1 MFLKAM
7 ASERVCFSHAYPM
20 LADSRGYGD
29 SRALVPRHI
38 PCNLAGRS
46 ASESSHRTPR
56 LERLYGN
63 DSVLFMAAELISAND
78 VAMTSEEASLIVS
91 LRSGDAAAF
100 EVTVRQYG
108 GRMLTVARQ
117 LLGNADDAQDA
128 VQDAFVTALRSLAN
142 FEGRSSLATWLHR
155 IVVNAALMK
164 LRSRRRRHEQPIEE
178 FLPTYLE
185 DGHQARPA
193 SRWGEAA
200 AASLEQD
207 ETRQLVRQCI
217 DRLPETHRTILL
229 LRDIQEL
236 DTETVAGLLEISSDA
251 VKVRLHRA
259 RQALRTLL
267 DPVLGP

>member
-1 MFLKAM
+1 MI
-7 ASERVCFSHAYPM
+7 SSRTSG
-20 LADSRGYGD
+20 LARPRGGD
-29 SRALVPRHI
+29 SL
-38 PCNLAGRS
+38 
-46 ASESSHRTPR
+46 
-56 LERLYGN
+56 
-63 DSVLFMAAELISAND
+63 LFMTAELISTND
-78 VAMTSEEASLIVS
+78 VAMTSAEESLVVS
-91 LRSGDAAAF
+91 LRSGDTAAF
-100 EVTVRQYG
+100 EITVRQYG

-117 LLGNADDAQDA
+117 LLGNVDDAQDA
-128 VQDAFVTALRSLAN
+128 VQDAFVTALRSLDH

-178 FLPTYLE
+178 FLPTYLD

-193 SRWGEAA
+193 PRWGESAV
-200 AASLEQD
+200 ASLEQD

-236 DTETVAGLLEISSDA
+236 DAETVAGLLEISSDA